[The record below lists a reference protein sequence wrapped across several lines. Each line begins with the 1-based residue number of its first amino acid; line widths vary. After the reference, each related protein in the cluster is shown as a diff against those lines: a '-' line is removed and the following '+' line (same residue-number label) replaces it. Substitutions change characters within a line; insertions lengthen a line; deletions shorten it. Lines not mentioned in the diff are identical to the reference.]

1 VNVNSYEISKMELL
15 ILNRELVFGVQLLDE
30 NTKYHSSVSSMLEM
44 FRQVIWDE
52 NLTAVLVCRQL
63 LLRWKTISEQI
74 HSQYRVWYII
84 VARVFRSIVNSEI
97 RPFRNHFF
105 ITFCIVLPRNLREI
119 RSDEAMEK
127 S

>member
-1 VNVNSYEISKMELL
+1 MELL

-63 LLRWKTISEQI
+63 L
-74 HSQYRVWYII
+74 I